1 MNYFSPIFNSL
12 FIILSVLK
20 LVRQLV
26 RRLILD
32 QQFTKRT
39 LWLNLKM
46 SLIVVGAIPF
56 LMEKKAK
63 KSQFQLDAHGAI
75 TIEPTKKE
83 FKGSE
88 SKWFQNRK
96 MNFQKNII
104 SKKII
109 FSTTKSYSLHCK
121 ELQFLST
128 SAKGSFQTIS
138 FGTSLQNCFDFPCTA
153 VFYHIRI
160 VGSYHWLY
168 DSCLD
173 GNESGRSIEKYTGE
187 YITF

>member
-1 MNYFSPIFNSL
+1 MMLFKKWFIYFIFLDSSLLRFSLQYFNFSGWFYARNTMEHKLRFFSPIFNSL
-12 FIILSVLK
+12 FIIVSVLK

-39 LWLNLKM
+39 LWLNIKM

-88 SKWFQNRK
+88 SK
-96 MNFQKNII
+96 
-104 SKKII
+104 
-109 FSTTKSYSLHCK
+109 
-121 ELQFLST
+121 
-128 SAKGSFQTIS
+128 
-138 FGTSLQNCFDFPCTA
+138 
-153 VFYHIRI
+153 
-160 VGSYHWLY
+160 
-168 DSCLD
+168 
-173 GNESGRSIEKYTGE
+173 
-187 YITF
+187 